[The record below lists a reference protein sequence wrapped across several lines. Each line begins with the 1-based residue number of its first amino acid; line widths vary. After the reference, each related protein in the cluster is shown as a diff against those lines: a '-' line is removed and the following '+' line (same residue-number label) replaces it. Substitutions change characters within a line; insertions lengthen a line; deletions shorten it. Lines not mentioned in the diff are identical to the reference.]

1 MAIRFYKFFDYMNRN
16 GITKTD
22 VKKTLGISSA
32 TSARLFNNE
41 NISLQVI
48 NDICS
53 KYSLQPADIMEF
65 VPDSEKES
73 I

>member
-1 MAIRFYKFFDYMNRN
+1 MAIRFYKFFDYMARN
-16 GITKTD
+16 DISKTD
-22 VKKTLGISSA
+22 VKNRLGISSA

-53 KYSLQPADIMEF
+53 KYQLQPGDIMEF
-65 VPDSEKES
+65 IPDSETK
-73 I
+73 

>member
-1 MAIRFYKFFDYMNRN
+1 MAIRFYKFFDYMARN
-16 GITKTD
+16 GISKTE

-32 TSARLFNNE
+32 TSARLFNGE

-53 KYSLQPADIMEF
+53 MYGLQPGDIMEF
-65 VPDSEKES
+65 VPDDK
-73 I
+73 